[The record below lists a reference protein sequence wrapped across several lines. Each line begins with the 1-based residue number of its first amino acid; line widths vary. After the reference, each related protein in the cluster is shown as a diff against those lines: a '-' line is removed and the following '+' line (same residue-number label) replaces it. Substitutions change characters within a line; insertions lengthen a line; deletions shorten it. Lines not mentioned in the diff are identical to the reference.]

1 MSYSTSDPQRA
12 LVHRIGSS
20 LAPQTSR
27 LSSIFDGLQKG
38 QLPRA
43 GGANAPAKKAQKK
56 QQGGGGGGGRP
67 QQQQQR
73 GGGGGGGGRGQ
84 QQQQQQRKTVK
95 GATTGAAVQGGRKGK
110 KDQPKAAAAGGRR
123 GAAGSG
129 GEAKKKGFQPKA
141 KKEKEAT
148 PSKETLDSAMDGASG
163 GLHFLRSAP
172 PSLFPISFLYPLAP
186 LPHLSHST
194 PHPAAYRSA
203 ASEGGGGGGGGEAP
217 PA

>member
-67 QQQQQR
+67 QQQQQQR
-73 GGGGGGGGRGQ
+73 GGGGGGGGGRGQQ

-141 KKEKEAT
+141 KKEKEAK

-163 GLHFLRSAP
+163 GLLFLRSCA
-172 PSLFPISFLYPLAP
+172 SLAV
-186 LPHLSHST
+186 PH
-194 PHPAAYRSA
+194 
-203 ASEGGGGGGGGEAP
+203 
-217 PA
+217 